1 MSSHRRSRPAML
13 ALGVIAAAGVV
24 AAPGASS
31 ATAASKL
38 FWSAYDSDTIS
49 TSGSDGANAA
59 DIVTSPN
66 AGGPWGTVVDPAAG
80 KIYWVAY
87 ADDTIR
93 YSDLDGSN
101 PLDLDVGSAVV
112 DSPYGLTLDPSTRT
126 LYWAN
131 DPSDDIHFAKT
142 DGSGGGE
149 LYGGLTE
156 FNDPVSAAVD
166 PSRNKIYWS
175 NYGSGTIGYANL
187 DGTGSSGEIT
197 FSGACTNITS
207 SSSVLV
213 DSARDTLYKMGI
225 GAGPSAGI
233 VQKARLDGSGCE
245 DLVTGLAGRPYGG
258 TLDPLL
264 NRLVYA
270 DYESDLMSYVNPTGG
285 SQGTL
290 DISGAGLNGVSY
302 PTLLAT
308 PVAATAPIVSP
319 ASATPGASLTCS
331 DPTWSVGTPGM
342 QLFRS
347 PSSTSAKRYSWT
359 RNGEHLPDT
368 GPTITAAQAGT
379 YQCQVTASN
388 AAGDG
393 QALSNEVTVPA
404 PALTTTPAPA
414 LTTTV
419 DNTLTP
425 GKTTVSP
432 TAIVST
438 FTLPGPGTLSQVGTT
453 SQASS
458 NATEMAKKPR
468 TLTVCRAR
476 KSVAA
481 AGKVTIICRLNA
493 SARAAR
499 KKGPLKVRLVTI
511 FTPTGGTAN
520 SVSKRLVL
528 ARTVAPK
535 RVPVTG

>member
-1 MSSHRRSRPAML
+1 MSSPRRSRPAML
-13 ALGVIAAAGVV
+13 ALGVIAAAGV
-24 AAPGASS
+24 AAAAGASS
-31 ATAASKL
+31 ATAANKL
-38 FWSAYDSDTIS
+38 FWSAELSNTIS
-49 TSGSDGANAA
+49 TSDSDGANAA
-59 DIVTSPN
+59 DLVTSSD
-66 AGGPWGTVVDPAAG
+66 AGGPFGTVVDPAAG
-80 KIYWVAY
+80 KIYWVAR
-87 ADDTIR
+87 DDQTIR

-101 PLDLDVGSAVV
+101 PGNLDVGSAVV
-112 DSPYGLTLDPSTRT
+112 SNPYGLTFDPSTRT

-131 DPSDDIHFAKT
+131 DGGDNIHFAKT
-142 DGSGGGE
+142 DGSGGDE
-149 LYGGLTE
+149 LYSGLTQL
-156 FNDPVSAAVD
+156 NDPVSAAVD

-175 NYGSGTIGYANL
+175 NYGSGIIGYANL
-187 DGTGSSGEIT
+187 DGTGSPGEIT
-197 FSGACTNITS
+197 FLGACTS
-207 SSSVLV
+207 LDYSYAVQV
-213 DSARDTLYKMGI
+213 DSARDTLYQMGYAN
-225 GAGPSAGI
+225 GTSEGI

-245 DLVTGLAGRPYGG
+245 DLVTGLVDQTYGG

-270 DYESDLMSYVNPTGG
+270 DYDSDVMGYVNLTGG
-285 SQGTL
+285 SRGTL
-290 DISGAGLNGVSY
+290 DISGAGLDGVRY

-319 ASATPGASLTCS
+319 ASATSGASLTCS

-347 PSSTSAKRYSWT
+347 PSSTSANRYSWT
-359 RNGEHLPDT
+359 RNGEPLTDT

-379 YQCQVTASN
+379 YQCRVTASN

-393 QALSNEVTVPA
+393 QALSNEVTVAEVAA
-404 PALTTTPAPA
+404 PAPAPA

-425 GKTTVSP
+425 GKTRVSP
-432 TAIVST
+432 TAITST
-438 FTLPGPGTLSQVGTT
+438 FTVPGPGTLSQAATT
-453 SQASS
+453 PRAGS

-468 TLTVCRAR
+468 TITVCRAQ

-493 SARAAR
+493 SARAAM
-499 KKGPLKVRLVTI
+499 KKGPLKVRLVTT

-535 RVPVTG
+535 RLAVTG